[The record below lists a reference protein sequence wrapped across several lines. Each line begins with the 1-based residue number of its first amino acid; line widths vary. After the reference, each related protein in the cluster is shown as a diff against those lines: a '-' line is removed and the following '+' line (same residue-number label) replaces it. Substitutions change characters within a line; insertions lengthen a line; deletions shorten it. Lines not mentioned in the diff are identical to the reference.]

1 MKKSRFTLLAAAL
14 VFVTSGCGTN
24 IQDTHSFSAMDTF
37 MTVRSVGKNSYKAN
51 RLIEQRIY
59 KIEKL
64 ISVTDSESEVY
75 KLNNAKE
82 FPVELSEETFFLTQ
96 YAQNFYSKTQG
107 ALNVCLF
114 PVIKEWGFT
123 TGQYKIPSHAT
134 IKSLLSKTDFS
145 KVILQEDETSRKISM
160 PQDMMINFGAIGK
173 GYAGDAAIEILKQN
187 GITSAVLD
195 FGGNVQLLGGKI
207 TESGKVKNWKVGIKN
222 PFGEGSLL
230 SVDLQ
235 DKAVITSGGYERFF
249 TGNDGKKYI
258 HIFDSNTGYP
268 VENEIASV
276 TIICEKGIYADAL
289 STSLFAMGLEKAREF
304 WKNNKDFDFII
315 ITKDKE
321 IFATPDAGK
330 IMTVL
335 EKLPVK
341 VCSD

>member
-1 MKKSRFTLLAAAL
+1 M
-14 VFVTSGCGTN
+14 
-24 IQDTHSFSAMDTF
+24 
-37 MTVRSVGKNSYKAN
+37 
-51 RLIEQRIY
+51 
-59 KIEKL
+59 
-64 ISVTDSESEVY
+64 
-75 KLNNAKE
+75 
-82 FPVELSEETFFLTQ
+82 
-96 YAQNFYSKTQG
+96 
-107 ALNVCLF
+107 
-114 PVIKEWGFT
+114 
-123 TGQYKIPSHAT
+123 
-134 IKSLLSKTDFS
+134 
-145 KVILQEDETSRKISM
+145 
-160 PQDMMINFGAIGK
+160 
-173 GYAGDAAIEILKQN
+173 
-187 GITSAVLD
+187 
-195 FGGNVQLLGGKI
+195 
-207 TESGKVKNWKVGIKN
+207 GIKN

-249 TGNDGKKYI
+249 SGNDGKKYI